1 MSCTSQRLI
10 PRTKWTVTAS
20 KPRMLCL
27 THLLLRPPLESGS
40 QGTDKLCLG
49 KSDLMGAGRLQA
61 ATAPSGLGNKLNS
74 MCLSGRGNST
84 FPSTLVWRRSQYG
97 TEQGLARDDCSE
109 GARLNTA
116 VSGISKAC
124 EEERTGKATGTEEE
138 RDGQETG
145 GQKGRETEKDKGE
158 DGKCVF
164 YLKRVKAHSLTSAT
178 ESVT

>member
-1 MSCTSQRLI
+1 MSCTSQCLI

-27 THLLLRPPLESGS
+27 THLLLGPPPESGS
-40 QGTDKLCLG
+40 QGTDKPCLG

-61 ATAPSGLGNKLNS
+61 ATAPSGLGNMLNS

-84 FPSTLVWRRSQYG
+84 FPLTLVWRRSQYG

-116 VSGISKAC
+116 VSGISKAW
-124 EEERTGKATGTEEE
+124 EEERQREQRRKEMG
-138 RDGQETG
+138 RRQEDKRG
-145 GQKGRETEKDKGE
+145 EKWRRTK
-158 DGKCVF
+158 
-164 YLKRVKAHSLTSAT
+164 VKTANVYSI
-178 ESVT
+178 